1 MTNLPLYKR
10 GKIWYNG
17 NVVWE
22 LRGELFFVFGG
33 DRADSPF
40 YARTAHLGYAE
51 LRAAL
56 FGVGV
61 FILCRTAKNEPRKR
75 AKGLCPLDSRG
86 ARLKLSIFPP
96 RGKNVYQ
103 HFSSVAKMTFTIEK
117 ARREIQRFPSY
128 GGAWMSP
135 FRLASRF

>member
-1 MTNLPLYKR
+1 MVMLCGSY
-10 GKIWYNG
+10 GG
-17 NVVWE
+17 SS
-22 LRGELFFVFGG
+22 FFVFGG
-33 DRADSPF
+33 DRTDSSL

-56 FGVGV
+56 FGVGM

-86 ARLKLSIFPP
+86 ARRELSIFPP

-103 HFSSVAKMTFTIEK
+103 HFSSVAKMTFAIDLP
-117 ARREIQRFPSY
+117 RREIQRFPSY
-128 GGAWMSP
+128 KGSLMSP
-135 FRLASRF
+135 FRLANRFLSRTPPLFRYVRG